1 MRENLPVTNK
11 EFTFPEEERL
21 VSSTDAR
28 GNIIYCNEAFTRV
41 SGYGRE
47 ELIGQ
52 PHNLIRHPD
61 MPAAVFQKMW
71 QTLQS
76 GSIWM
81 GLVKNRRKNGDFYWV
96 SAFVTPVYENNKL
109 AGYESVRVNA
119 SAEEKR
125 RASQTYLR
133 LKSGKTASP
142 RKDYVTHYA
151 ASALPILIPGLAL
164 TGILETLY
172 GASPAIMAFISTLLS
187 IGWSVRN
194 QKQDW
199 TQLLQLSP
207 NSYSDQIVAQTYFDD
222 TGTKARA
229 KLAFTSEI
237 ARCRTALTRIDDSV
251 LGLDSISQIT
261 RKEAEIAS
269 SSIEHQGMATQ
280 QIASA
285 ITQMSQA
292 IQEVAEKIQLNSHSA
307 ENAITYVQTGSKLA
321 DEALN
326 AIHELNNSVKDIA
339 ITVKELANSTEQI
352 GHAANLISTIADQ
365 TNLLALNA
373 AIEAARAGEQ
383 GRGFSVVADEVR
395 ALASKTRESTD
406 KIHSVIEELSARTKS
421 AVDVSLKGEVA
432 AQNGVAI
439 VEKTRNA
446 LNEINLAVSSIT
458 DMTVQMAS
466 AVEEQSTVAE
476 HINHQIVEIADGSTH
491 TQAAA
496 RNSLDASINLESTV
510 SVLRSLIQRFALKQ

>member
-1 MRENLPVTNK
+1 
-11 EFTFPEEERL
+11 
-21 VSSTDAR
+21 
-28 GNIIYCNEAFTRV
+28 
-41 SGYGRE
+41 
-47 ELIGQ
+47 
-52 PHNLIRHPD
+52 
-61 MPAAVFQKMW
+61 
-71 QTLQS
+71 
-76 GSIWM
+76 
-81 GLVKNRRKNGDFYWV
+81 
-96 SAFVTPVYENNKL
+96 
-109 AGYESVRVNA
+109 
-119 SAEEKR
+119 
-125 RASQTYLR
+125 
-133 LKSGKTASP
+133 
-142 RKDYVTHYA
+142 
-151 ASALPILIPGLAL
+151 
-164 TGILETLY
+164 
-172 GASPAIMAFISTLLS
+172 MAFISTLLS

-207 NSYSDQIVAQTYFDD
+207 NSFSDQIVAQTYFDD
-222 TGTKARA
+222 MGTKARA
-229 KLAFTSEI
+229 KLAFASEI

-251 LGLDSISQIT
+251 FGLDSISQIT

-269 SSIEHQGMATQ
+269 SSIEDQGMATQ

-339 ITVKELANSTEQI
+339 TTVKELANSTEQI

-406 KIHSVIEELSARTKS
+406 QIHCVIKDLSARTKS

-476 HINHQIVEIADGSTH
+476 HINRQIVEIADGSTH
-491 TQAAA
+491 TQVTA

-510 SVLRSLIQRFALKQ
+510 SVLRSLIRRFAL